1 MCFVGD
7 WCRSY
12 TRSIGLTLD
21 DILREEIRP
30 NMTLRNQS
38 FVVKI
43 SAALTMIMFFGGL
56 INSVLS
62 LLTFQ
67 NKDLLEVG
75 CGMYLLASS
84 ITSLLTVS
92 MFTVKFWFV
101 VLTQINVSVSLSVL
115 RGGCMC
121 IEPLLKLFVYLDT
134 WLNACVAV
142 ERTVNVSKGVKFDKK
157 NSKCIARWIII
168 ILPFCIMGTIIHE
181 PLHRDLF
188 EYETEKYKSKEY
200 EGGTNQS
207 EEYERRTNKSEKY
220 ERWINESEKFETEKH
235 VWCVTRYSRSVQNYN
250 TAILFFHLVV
260 PFIANLV
267 SALFIIFGVARQRSV
282 ARTGQSYREHVY
294 EQLSEHKQLVIS
306 PVILL
311 VLALP
316 RLIIS
321 LLSRCVNAASS
332 PWLYLFGYF
341 ISFTPSMLIFV
352 VFVLP
357 SELYKKKF
365 KESLTRWR

>member
-1 MCFVGD
+1 MA
-7 WCRSY
+7 
-12 TRSIGLTLD
+12 LT
-21 DILREEIRP
+21 
-30 NMTLRNQS
+30 NQPV
-38 FVVKI
+38 VVKI
-43 SAALTMIMFFGGL
+43 CAALTVIMFVGGL

-62 LLTFQ
+62 FLTFQ
-67 NKDLLEVG
+67 GKDLREVG

-101 VLTQINVSVSLSVL
+101 VLTQINVSISLSVL
-115 RGGCMC
+115 RGGCMFM
-121 IEPLLKLFVYLDT
+121 EPLLKFFVYLDA

-142 ERTVNVSKGVKFDKK
+142 ERTVNVSKGVNFDKK
-157 NSKCIARWIII
+157 KSKRIAQWIII
-168 ILPFCIMGTIIHE
+168 ILPFCIMGTIVHE
-181 PLHRDLF
+181 SLYRDLF
-188 EYETEKYKSKEY
+188 EYQTEKYKSKEY
-200 EGGTNQS
+200 EGETSQW
-207 EEYERRTNKSEKY
+207 EEYERRTNNSEKY
-220 ERWINESEKFETEKH
+220 ERWTNDSEKFETEKH

-260 PFIANLV
+260 PFIANLF
-267 SALFIIFGVARQRSV
+267 SALFIIFGAAQRRSV
-282 ARTGQSYREHVY
+282 AQTKQTYREHVC
-294 EQLSEHKQLVIS
+294 EQLSEHKQLIIS

-311 VLALP
+311 VLASP
-316 RLIIS
+316 RLLIS

-357 SELYKKKF
+357 SELYKKKM
-365 KESLTRWR
+365 KESLTRWRGRTHH